1 MTSATAAAPPTAP
14 TNPPVPPRL
23 LPVLFIG
30 VFMAALDTAVIAPAI
45 PVLRLTFGLDI
56 REAGLLMVAF
66 ILFSLPSTALMA
78 NLGDRHG
85 RRPVYLAC
93 VGLFAAGS
101 LLIALAPNFATL
113 LAGRALQG
121 IGGGGIIPTASA
133 VIGDAVPPAQR
144 GRALGLIGATYGMA
158 FVLGPP
164 LAALLLVVA
173 SWHWIFLLNLP
184 IAALVLWLGRRALP
198 RHTATGPLP
207 RLDSAGI
214 VLVFL
219 LLACLVLGVTRS
231 ADVLLGRTLW
241 PLLLLLGLPLLLLLL
256 WVEKRAAAQ
265 GLRPMIPLNLF
276 QRRQL
281 AVTYLLTVG
290 AGFGMGSVIFLT
302 SIATLAH
309 GVAPAQSGFVL
320 LPMVLCSMA
329 GSLGAGR
336 LLNRLGA
343 RAVVMAGFALL
354 ALGYGASAWPT
365 AGIGGGHLGLWL
377 FITAT
382 MPVGL
387 GVGVVVGGALRS
399 IAIDEAPIEQRGAA
413 QGLVNIFTSVGTLM
427 SATVIGAV
435 AEFAG
440 GGGSSAAIGAAS
452 GTASGLSLAY
462 GGVAVVMALMLL
474 ATLTLRS
481 APRAEPALNPG
492 G

>member
-1 MTSATAAAPPTAP
+1 MTPASAAAPHPTP
-14 TNPPVPPRL
+14 TNLPVPPRL
-23 LPVLFIG
+23 MPVLFIG

-45 PVLRLTFGLDI
+45 PVLRHVFGLDI

-133 VIGDAVPPAQR
+133 VIGDAVPQAQR

-164 LAALLLVVA
+164 LAALLMVVA

-198 RHTATGPLP
+198 RQTSSTDPLP

-214 VLVFL
+214 VLVVL
-219 LLACLVLGVTRS
+219 LLACLVLGITRS
-231 ADVLLGRTLW
+231 ADALLGRTLW
-241 PLLLLLGLPLLLLLL
+241 PALLVLVLPLFVLLL
-256 WVEKRAAAQ
+256 WVERRAAALGQ
-265 GLRPMIPLNLF
+265 RPMIPLNLF

-309 GVAPAQSGFVL
+309 GVAPAQAGFVL
-320 LPMVLCSMA
+320 LPMVLCSML
-329 GSLGAGR
+329 GSVGAGR

-343 RAVVMAGFALL
+343 RCVVMAGFALL
-354 ALGYGASAWPT
+354 AVGYGTSAWPMASI
-365 AGIGGGHLGLWL
+365 AGASWGLWL
-377 FITAT
+377 FIAAT

-399 IAIDEAPIEQRGAA
+399 IAIDEAPLEQRGAA

-427 SATVIGAV
+427 SATLIGAV

-440 GGGSSAAIGAAS
+440 GGAR
-452 GTASGLSLAY
+452 GLTLAY
-462 GGVAVVMALMLL
+462 GGVAVLMALMLL
-474 ATLTLRS
+474 ATLALRS
-481 APRAEPALNPG
+481 APGGEPALNASA
-492 G
+492 